1 MHVGDVQ
8 PTRQMHAS
16 EYVFC
21 PYCGEQFEL
30 LLDLSAG
37 SFQMTT
43 DCEVCCRP
51 FEVIVETRDGGIAGV
66 EVHE

>member
-1 MHVGDVQ
+1 MQ
-8 PTRQMHAS
+8 AS

-21 PYCGEQFEL
+21 PFCGQQIEL

-37 SFQMTT
+37 SHQLTT

-51 FEVIVETRDGGIAGV
+51 FEVIVSVREGELAGL
-66 EVHE
+66 EVRE

>member
-1 MHVGDVQ
+1 MQ
-8 PTRQMHAS
+8 AA

-21 PYCGEQFEL
+21 PYCGQQFEI

-37 SFQMTT
+37 SHRLTT

-51 FEVIVETRDGGIAGV
+51 IELEVRVRDGELAGL
-66 EVHE
+66 EVCG